1 MKRWLGVCAMS
12 LLLTGGAQ
20 AAGFEARA
28 ATPAPELKAQDLARA
43 TKTLADYRGK
53 VVLLNF
59 WASWC
64 PPCLREMPSME
75 RLRIR
80 MAGRPLAI
88 VALDSAE
95 TADEVNGFL
104 SKMKLGFPILLDPDG
119 SNTKRWKVF
128 ALPTTFLLDASGRV
142 RYVLTGPTEWD
153 EGEALKIIESLLAES
168 SPAKAASPK
177 TAFNPAIT
185 KEYDQIGL

>member
-1 MKRWLGVCAMS
+1 MKRLLVTLALGLFLMP
-12 LLLTGGAQ
+12 GAH

-28 ATPAPELKAQDLARA
+28 VTPAPILNARDLGGTSRS
-43 TKTLADYRGK
+43 LADYRGK

-75 RLRIR
+75 RLRIK
-80 MAGRPLAI
+80 MAGRPLEI
-88 VALDSAE
+88 VALASAE
-95 TADEVNGFL
+95 GPDDVKGFL
-104 SKMKLGFPILLDPDG
+104 SKMKLSFPILLDADG

-128 ALPTTFLLDASGRV
+128 ALPTSFLLDAKGRV

-153 EGEALKIIESLLAES
+153 EGEALKIIESMLEES
-168 SPAKAASPK
+168 PVLPK
-177 TAFNPAIT
+177 
-185 KEYDQIGL
+185 

>member
-1 MKRWLGVCAMS
+1 MKRLLTAWAMS
-12 LLLTGGAQ
+12 LLLVGGVQ

-28 ATPAPELKAQDLARA
+28 NEPAPELKARDLNGVPG
-43 TKTLADYRGK
+43 TLAGYRGK

-75 RLRIR
+75 RLRVKL
-80 MAGRPLAI
+80 AGRPLAI
-88 VALDSAE
+88 VALSSAE
-95 TADEVNGFL
+95 TPEEVKAYL

-119 SNTKRWKVF
+119 SNTRRWKVF
-128 ALPTTFLLDASGRV
+128 ALPTTFLLDADGLV

-153 EGEALKIIESLLAES
+153 EGEALRVIESLLAEL
-168 SPAKAASPK
+168 PARAR
-177 TAFNPAIT
+177 
-185 KEYDQIGL
+185 

>member
-1 MKRWLGVCAMS
+1 MKPLLMS
-12 LLLTGGAQ
+12 CLASLFLAAGAP
-20 AAGFEARA
+20 AAGFEPRP
-28 ATPAPELKAQDLARA
+28 ATPAPELKAQDLAGAPR
-43 TKTLADYRGK
+43 TLADYRGK

-80 MAGRPLAI
+80 MVGQPLAI

-95 TADEVNGFL
+95 AQEDVSAFL
-104 SKMKLGFPILLDPDG
+104 SRMKLGFPVLLDPDG
-119 SNTKRWKVF
+119 SNTRRWKVF
-128 ALPTTFLLDASGRV
+128 ALPTTFLLDAEGRV

-153 EGEALKIIESLLAES
+153 EGEALAMIESLLAE
-168 SPAKAASPK
+168 
-177 TAFNPAIT
+177 
-185 KEYDQIGL
+185 QIPQSK

>member
-1 MKRWLGVCAMS
+1 MKRLLGMGMVA
-12 LLLTGGAQ
+12 LLMAGAVQ
-20 AAGFEARA
+20 AAGFEMRQA
-28 ATPAPELKAQDLARA
+28 APAPELKARDLAGTTR
-43 TKTLADYRGK
+43 TLADYRGK
-53 VVLLNF
+53 VVVLNF

-75 RLRIR
+75 RLRVK
-80 MAGRPLAI
+80 MAGRPLAV

-95 TADEVNGFL
+95 TPEEVNAYL
-104 SKMKLGFPILLDPDG
+104 SRMKLGFPILLDPDG

-153 EGEALKIIESLLAES
+153 EGEALTVIESLLAELP
-168 SPAKAASPK
+168 PAAKK
-177 TAFNPAIT
+177 
-185 KEYDQIGL
+185 K

>member
-1 MKRWLGVCAMS
+1 MKRLLTVVAIS
-12 LLLTGGAQ
+12 LLCSAAGH

-28 ATPAPELKAQDLARA
+28 KTPAPALQAQDLNGVS
-43 TKTLADYRGK
+43 KTLADYRGK

-64 PPCLREMPSME
+64 PPCLREMPSLE
-75 RLRIR
+75 RLRVN

-95 TADEVNGFL
+95 TAEDVNAYL
-104 SKMKLGFPILLDPDG
+104 ARMKLGFPVLLDPDG
-119 SNTKRWKVF
+119 SNTQRWKVF
-128 ALPTTFLLDASGRV
+128 ALPTSFLLDAEGRV

-153 EGEALKIIESLLAES
+153 EGEALRVIESLLAEL
-168 SPAKAASPK
+168 PVQPK
-177 TAFNPAIT
+177 
-185 KEYDQIGL
+185 

>member
-1 MKRWLGVCAMS
+1 MQMKRWLGVCAMG
-12 LLLTGGAQ
+12 LLLASGAQ
-20 AAGFEARA
+20 AAGFETRA
-28 ATPAPELKAQDLARA
+28 ATPAPELKAQDRAGA

-53 VVLLNF
+53 VVVLNF

-75 RLRIR
+75 RLRLK

-95 TADEVNGFL
+95 TTDEVNGFL

-128 ALPTTFLLDASGRV
+128 ALPTTFLLDAEGHV
-142 RYVLTGPTEWD
+142 RYVLNGPTEWD
-153 EGEALKIIESLLAES
+153 EGEALAVIESMLAEM
-168 SPAKAASPK
+168 AASVKP
-177 TAFNPAIT
+177 
-185 KEYDQIGL
+185 GR

>member
-1 MKRWLGVCAMS
+1 MKRLLVILALG
-12 LLLTGGAQ
+12 LFLIPGTY

-28 ATPAPELKAQDLARA
+28 ATPAPILNARDLNGASRS
-43 TKTLADYRGK
+43 LADYRGK

-75 RLRIR
+75 RLRIK
-80 MAGRPLAI
+80 MAGRPLEI
-88 VALDSAE
+88 VALASAE
-95 TADEVNGFL
+95 SPDDVKTFL
-104 SKMKLGFPILLDPDG
+104 SKMKLGFPILLDTDG

-128 ALPTTFLLDASGRV
+128 ALPTSFLLDAKGRV

-153 EGEALKIIESLLAES
+153 EGEALKIIESMLEEPPVL
-168 SPAKAASPK
+168 PK
-177 TAFNPAIT
+177 
-185 KEYDQIGL
+185 

>member
-1 MKRWLGVCAMS
+1 MKR
-12 LLLTGGAQ
+12 LLTALSLSLFLTASVH

-28 ATPAPELKAQDLARA
+28 STPAPELQAKDLKGIHR
-43 TKTLADYRGK
+43 TLSDYRGK

-64 PPCLREMPSME
+64 PPCLREMPSLE
-75 RLRIR
+75 RLRLK

-95 TADEVNGFL
+95 SLEEVNTYL
-104 SKMKLGFPILLDPDG
+104 SIMKLGFPILLDPD
-119 SNTKRWKVF
+119 SNNTRRWKVF
-128 ALPTTFLLDASGRV
+128 ALPTSFLLDADGRV

-153 EGEALKIIESLLAES
+153 DGEAMRIIESLLAER
-168 SPAKAASPK
+168 PEQAK
-177 TAFNPAIT
+177 
-185 KEYDQIGL
+185 